1 MKKLLYVLFVVFL
14 MGSEDRLEDGA
25 SAKPSLNQAEK
36 QLLEESK
43 KQSDSLKPI
52 APNIKGSTKL
62 KKPTK
67 HQTSTQ
73 TQESLGDLQ
82 DPYEGYNF
90 EKKEKEKNGE
100 KLVQNEDWIY
110 GTAVITTTFLDGAI
124 KRSYGILLRDGLYLT
139 SANMV
144 YNKNI
149 YPRSSFAMM
158 QDDSAPLFIC
168 IAKLSIK
175 ALDLQ
180 RGLAVLETSEYTD
193 AYCNVRE
200 KTFYHDR
207 IYAKNWIDVFSK
219 RSEKENYGV
228 LYSATISPINSFQTK
243 ITPLKEKLEDLAY
256 ETTSSFGGYKYPY
269 GKGYYTQDGRLVGV
283 VGANM
288 DDEPRIVRTKEISS
302 FLCEL
307 KEKKIL
313 ENRFLQI
320 LCPQKE
326 LGEKSAED

>member
-1 MKKLLYVLFVVFL
+1 MKKFLYGLFVVFL
-14 MGSEDRLEDGA
+14 IASEDKIIEESE
-25 SAKPSLNQAEK
+25 SAKVISPEEK
-36 QLLEESK
+36 KILEESK
-43 KQSDSLKPI
+43 KQSDMLKPKQKPI
-52 APNIKGSTKL
+52 RGSTQL
-62 KKPTK
+62 KKPHSSTPNITK
-67 HQTSTQ
+67 Q
-73 TQESLGDLQ
+73 SLRKGAN
-82 DPYEGYNF
+82 PYKGFET
-90 EKKEKEKNGE
+90 EKKENQEDQRALVKNS
-100 KLVQNEDWIY
+100 DWIY
-110 GTAVITTTFLDGAI
+110 GTAVITTTFLDGVI

-149 YPRSSFAMM
+149 YPRSSYAMM
-158 QDDSAPLFIC
+158 QDDSTPPFIC

-207 IYAKNWIDVFSK
+207 IYAKNWIDVFS
-219 RSEKENYGV
+219 SGGEEENYGV
-228 LYSATISPINSFQTK
+228 LYSVNISPINSFQTK
-243 ITPLKEKLEDLAY
+243 ITPLKGKIEDLAY
-256 ETTSSFGGYKYPY
+256 EKTSSFEGYQYPY
-269 GKGYYTQDGRLVGV
+269 GKGYYTKDGKLVGF
-283 VGANM
+283 VGANI
-288 DDEPRIVRTKEISS
+288 DDEPKIVKTKEIAN

-326 LGEKSAED
+326 LGEKIED